1 MKNVKKV
8 LALLLSLV
16 MVMGMTACGSQK
28 EEPAAAPETPAEVE
42 APSETEEPAETPEE
56 PAVEAVD
63 ISGMELSIL
72 GSYHEDM
79 VKRLAEMF
87 EERTGCKVSYLRMPT
102 GEAVAKLTAEKENPT
117 VSVFI
122 GGTVDGHEN
131 LKAQGILTA
140 YHSPVEAELPAEY
153 VDPDGVWKAQYVE
166 TLSIGVNTE
175 RWEEEFADKGLEI
188 PTTLEEL
195 LDPAFKGE
203 IITPDPSSSG
213 TGYAFVSSVLQYM
226 GEEKGWEYLEK
237 FNEQV
242 GQYTSSG
249 YTPAEKTGLGE
260 YLIAVNFLADQLI
273 VKTSGYPMQSTV
285 YEGAGWSMVPVSM
298 VTGSEENP
306 AAQQF
311 IDFCLTKDAL
321 DALVELANCVA
332 VRDDA
337 IAPEGGSKL
346 SELNFNR
353 EYDPIAAAESKK
365 DTLDKFATLV
375 Q

>member
-1 MKNVKKV
+1 MKNMKKAAALV
-8 LALLLSLV
+8 LTVA
-16 MVMGMTACGSQK
+16 MAAGMTGCGGGSESETK
-28 EEPAAAPETPAEVE
+28 PTPETTNAVNQETDGASGEESKE
-42 APSETEEPAETPEE
+42 AGGEKA
-56 PAVEAVD
+56 D

-87 EERTGCKVSYLRMPT
+87 EAETGCKVSYLRMPT
-102 GEAVAKLTAEKENPT
+102 GEAVAKLTAEKDNPS
-117 VSVFI
+117 VSVYL

-131 LKAQGILTA
+131 LKQQGILTS
-140 YHSPVEAELPAEY
+140 YTSSTEAEIPSEY
-153 VDPDGVWKAQYVE
+153 LDPEEVWKSQYIE

-175 RWEEEFADKGLEI
+175 RWEEEFADSGLEI
-188 PTTLEEL
+188 PTKLEDL
-195 LDPAFKGE
+195 LNPEFKGE
-203 IITPDPSSSG
+203 IITPDPSTSG
-213 TGYAFVSSVLQYM
+213 TGYTFVSSVLQYM

-260 YLIAVNFLADQLI
+260 YLITVNFLADQLI
-273 VKTSGYPMQSTV
+273 VKTSGYPIQSTV
-285 YEGAGWSMVPVSM
+285 YEGAGWTMVPVSM
-298 VTGSEENP
+298 VKGSEDNP

-311 IDFCLTKDAL
+311 IDFCLTKEAL

-353 EYDPIAAAESKK
+353 DFDPIAAAEVKAE
-365 DTLDKFATLV
+365 TLEKFGTFA

>member
-1 MKNVKKV
+1 MKRNL
-8 LALLLSLV
+8 LALAVSAA
-16 MVMGMTACGSQK
+16 MTASLLGGCGGSNQK
-28 EEPAAAPETPAEVE
+28 TAEGTVKQEETTKAPESDGKSEE
-42 APSETEEPAETPEE
+42 AEPAE
-56 PAVEAVD
+56 AGQLD
-63 ISGMELSIL
+63 LSGQEISIL

-102 GEAVAKLTAEKENPT
+102 GEAVAKMTAEKDNP
-117 VSVFI
+117 SVNVYL

-131 LKAQGILTA
+131 LVQQGLLVPYKSST
-140 YHSPVEAELPAEY
+140 EAEIPSEY
-153 VDPDGVWKAQYVE
+153 LDPNGVWKSQYIE

-175 RWEEEFADKGLEI
+175 RWKKEFADSGLEM

-195 LDPAFKGE
+195 INPAFKGE

-213 TGYAFVSSVLQYM
+213 TGYTFISSVLEYM
-226 GEEKGWEYLEK
+226 GEEKGWEYLEQ

-260 YLIAVNFLADQLI
+260 YLICVNFLADQLI
-273 VKTSGYPMQSTV
+273 VKTSGYPMSSTV
-285 YEGAGWSMVPVSM
+285 YEGAGWTMVPVSM
-298 VTGSEENP
+298 VAGSEDNQ
-306 AAQQF
+306 AAQAF
-311 IDFCLTKDAL
+311 VDFCLTKDAL

-332 VRDDA
+332 VRDDC

-353 EYDPIAAAESKK
+353 EYDPIAAASVKSE
-365 DTLDKFATLV
+365 TVDKFAAMMP
-375 Q
+375 

>member
-1 MKNVKKV
+1 
-8 LALLLSLV
+8 
-16 MVMGMTACGSQK
+16 
-28 EEPAAAPETPAEVE
+28 
-42 APSETEEPAETPEE
+42 
-56 PAVEAVD
+56 
-63 ISGMELSIL
+63 MELSIL

-87 EERTGCKVSYLRMPT
+87 EAETGCKVSYLRMPT
-102 GEAVAKLTAEKENPT
+102 GEAVAKLTAEKDNPS
-117 VSVFI
+117 VSVFL

-131 LKAQGILTA
+131 LKQQGILTA
-140 YHSPVEAELPAEY
+140 YTSPVESELPSEY

-175 RWEEEFADKGLEI
+175 RWEKEFASTGLEI

-195 LDPAFKGE
+195 LNPAFKGE
-203 IITPDPSSSG
+203 IITPDPSTSG
-213 TGYAFVSSVLQYM
+213 TGYCFVSSVLQYM
-226 GEEKGWEYLEK
+226 GEEEGWKYLEA
-237 FNEQV
+237 FNDQV

-260 YLIAVNFLADQLI
+260 YLISVNFLADQLI

-298 VTGSEENP
+298 VAGSEDNP

-311 IDFCLTKDAL
+311 IDFCLTKEAL

-353 EYDPIAAAESKK
+353 EFDPIAAAEVKAE
-365 DTLDKFATLV
+365 TLEKFSAI
-375 Q
+375 QQ

>member
-1 MKNVKKV
+1 MKRNL
-8 LALLLSLV
+8 LAIAVSAA
-16 MVMGMTACGSQK
+16 MTASLLGGCGGSNQK
-28 EEPAAAPETPAEVE
+28 AAESTVKQEETTKAPESDEKTEE
-42 APSETEEPAETPEE
+42 AEPAE
-56 PAVEAVD
+56 AGQLD
-63 ISGMELSIL
+63 LSGQEISIL

-87 EERTGCKVSYLRMPT
+87 EERTGCTVSYLRMPT
-102 GEAVAKLTAEKENPT
+102 GEAVAKMTAEKDNP
-117 VSVFI
+117 SVNVYL

-131 LKAQGILTA
+131 LVQQGLLVPYKSST
-140 YHSPVEAELPAEY
+140 EAEIPSEY
-153 VDPDGVWKAQYVE
+153 LDPNGVWKSQYIE

-175 RWEEEFADKGLEI
+175 RWEKEFADSGLEM

-195 LDPAFKGE
+195 INPAFKGE

-213 TGYAFVSSVLQYM
+213 TGYTFISSVLEYM
-226 GEEKGWEYLEK
+226 GEEKGWEYLEQ

-260 YLIAVNFLADQLI
+260 YLICVNFLADQLI
-273 VKTSGYPMQSTV
+273 VKTSGYPMSSTV
-285 YEGAGWSMVPVSM
+285 YEGAGWTMVPVSM
-298 VTGSEENP
+298 VAGSEDNQ
-306 AAQQF
+306 AAQAF
-311 IDFCLTKDAL
+311 VDFCLTKDAL

-332 VRDDA
+332 VRDDC

-353 EYDPIAAAESKK
+353 EYDPIAAASVKSE
-365 DTLDKFATLV
+365 TVDKFAAMMP
-375 Q
+375 